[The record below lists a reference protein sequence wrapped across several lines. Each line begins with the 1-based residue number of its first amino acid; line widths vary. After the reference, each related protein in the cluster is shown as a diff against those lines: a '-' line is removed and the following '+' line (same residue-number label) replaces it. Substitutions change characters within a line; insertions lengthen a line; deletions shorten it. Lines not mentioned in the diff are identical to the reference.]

1 MPQLAAVS
9 EETSPYVSNLTTYHI
24 HDSGYKH
31 LLSDKRT
38 FLEFMRRFVPYP
50 LIDEIDEIDEIDD
63 LEILSVN
70 PEFIKKDLSKTTG
83 DLIYRVRNR
92 AQQTFYFIL
101 LELQSTV
108 DARMGLRIFE
118 SSMEQWR
125 RSIRELSEDESSA
138 SVCTLPMIVPIILYN
153 GKPKWHNPQT
163 VILDLFRVSSPKP
176 LTATIEYVLVDVHRL
191 SERILTRA
199 SDTISSAFYLEQT
212 IDTDPEETIRRLRFI
227 AKQMQTFSD
236 EQYRQFMIWLSVMLG
251 ARIGAHRDEINDI
264 FEQTERGE
272 EAAMIENVQNA
283 WQKKLEE
290 IRLAGISEGEQKGV
304 EQGLQQGLQ
313 QGVELGK
320 KEIAKQLLSLG
331 ITDIP
336 TISKLTGITEDE
348 IRSWVQ

>member
-1 MPQLAAVS
+1 MPQLLAVS
-9 EETSPYVSNLTTYHI
+9 EELSPYASNLTTYHI

-50 LIDEIDEIDEIDD
+50 LIDEIDE

-70 PEFIKKDLSKTTG
+70 PEFIKKDLSKTTS

-138 SVCTLPMIVPIILYN
+138 SVCLLPMIVPIILYN
-153 GKPKWHNPQT
+153 GKPKWHNKQT
-163 VILDLFRVSSPKP
+163 VMLDFFRVSSHEP
-176 LTATIEYVLVDVHRL
+176 LTVTIESDLVDVHRL
-191 SERILTRA
+191 SEGILTRA
-199 SDTISSAFYLEQT
+199 SDTISSAFYLDQT

-236 EQYRQFMIWLSVMLG
+236 EQYKQFMIWLSVMLS
-251 ARIGAHRDEINDI
+251 ARIGAHRDEINNI

-283 WQKKLEE
+283 WQRKLEE
-290 IRLAGISEGEQKGV
+290 IRLAGISEGEQKG
-304 EQGLQQGLQ
+304 LQ

-320 KEIAKQLLSLG
+320 KELVLQLLGSG
-331 ITDIP
+331 IVDIP
-336 TISKLTGITEDE
+336 TISKLTGITENE
-348 IRSWVQ
+348 IRSWMQ